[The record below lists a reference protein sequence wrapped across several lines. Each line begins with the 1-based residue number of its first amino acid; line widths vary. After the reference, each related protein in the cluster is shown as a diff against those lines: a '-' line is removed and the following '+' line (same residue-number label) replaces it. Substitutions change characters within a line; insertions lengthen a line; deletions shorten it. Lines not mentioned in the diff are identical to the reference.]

1 MDGSLTPA
9 CGTCSGLGWVCEC
22 HPGRP
27 WGGTCCEELPGPRL
41 RRLFKSL
48 PWPQSWRWRLWE
60 ARWLQVRCE
69 HGACHC
75 GGAGM
80 ACRSC
85 NPDGGLEWLH
95 VEAEAT

>member
-1 MDGSLTPA
+1 MTVPCTA
-9 CGTCSGLGWVCEC
+9 CDGLGWVCEF
-22 HPGRP
+22 HQDRP
-27 WGGTCCEELPGPRL
+27 WGGMCCEGPPVPRL
-41 RRLFKSL
+41 NGIFKAL
-48 PWPQSWRWRLWE
+48 PWPMWSRWRLWSL
-60 ARWLQVRCE
+60 RWLELPCE

-95 VEAEAT
+95 VEAEVTL